1 MTVAGLAWSLVYKQ
15 SFSGTIYIILRMI
28 FRMSWLR
35 PRPSSSSHTGDF
47 LLTCLLVAA
56 VLYFISN
63 RLLLSPSSSSAIDN
77 RVEFA
82 YAFDV
87 AVNSFFPPFLTLYGA
102 LLPLAAVVVRNN
114 WVCLFFGK

>member
-1 MTVAGLAWSLVYKQ
+1 MV
-15 SFSGTIYIILRMI
+15 
-28 FRMSWLR
+28 
-35 PRPSSSSHTGDF
+35 
-47 LLTCLLVAA
+47 VAA
-56 VLYFISN
+56 VLYFVSN